1 MANCNPGFMP
11 KLLGC
16 VSEAVSESEC
26 GKVTYSCAALSLAVT
41 LLIILVL
48 LAILSG
54 IYQACLYICDVK
66 LTGDVQ
72 NQPKSKRE

>member
-16 VSEAVSESEC
+16 VSEAASESEC
-26 GKVTYSCAALSLAVT
+26 GKVTLSCAALSLVVM

-48 LAILSG
+48 LVILSA

-66 LTGDVQ
+66 LTADVQ
-72 NQPKSKRE
+72 KEKRE